1 MATTDLEMTISDG
14 TTTAVPGT
22 SVSYSVDVGP
32 SRSPDPV
39 TGASVSV
46 PLPTGV
52 TAASWSFAG
61 SLGANTVTGPTSGT
75 GALVTTVDLGVS
87 GVIEFSFT
95 VQVDPSA
102 TGTLVASG
110 TITPPAGTTET
121 FPLDNTDTDTDTLTP
136 QADLAV
142 TIDDGTTTVV
152 PGTSTTYTF
161 TVSNSG
167 PSTVDSLT
175 LTDASSPA
183 LLSPNFAPSAGAY
196 DTNTGAWSGLS
207 LASGQSVSMTLT
219 GTIDSN
225 ATGPITNTATV
236 SPPAGT
242 TDPNPG
248 NNSATDADTIPAV
261 NPSPPTGTAVFLI
274 TGEQNP
280 DSSTTFSIYDLGN
293 NSVLAGPYVLGEAPP
308 QVAVEATSYLN
319 GSTLAAMFRIDDGSW
334 TLAYT
339 PIVDNNADNPPTQ
352 FGAIGEP
359 WRFEGINARGSEMV
373 WRNAS
378 SADLEGYSISNRQII
393 GADHMGAVGLD
404 WQTVTMGR
412 FGSAPD
418 GLIMQ
423 SQSTGVLE
431 VYDIQNNTITG
442 ASQLGTVGTDWKFS
456 GLGNFNDD
464 GTTDLL
470 LRNDLTGGLQV
481 YNIKDDKVVG
491 TALLGTIG
499 TDWMYAGVGP
509 IADDSSQNLLLR
521 NTSGDLESYTIK
533 NNAIVDAVMMAG
545 QTDPAQ
551 TMVVG
556 LVQAISSNL
565 AENGSSGSM
574 TVAQQP
580 EQQQTMLSQP
590 HA

>member
-1 MATTDLEMTISDG
+1 LNG
-14 TTTAVPGT
+14 
-22 SVSYSVDVGP
+22 
-32 SRSPDPV
+32 
-39 TGASVSV
+39 
-46 PLPTGV
+46 L
-52 TAASWSFAG
+52 
-61 SLGANTVTGPTSGT
+61 
-75 GALVTTVDLGVS
+75 
-87 GVIEFSFT
+87 IEFSFI

-102 TGTLVASG
+102 TGTLVTTG
-110 TITPPAGTTET
+110 TITPPAGTTDIDAT
-121 FPLDNTDTDTDTLTP
+121 NNTVTDTDTLTP
-136 QADLAV
+136 QADLTV
-142 TIDDGTTTVV
+142 TVTDGVLVVV
-152 PGTSTTYTF
+152 PGTSTTYTIVVSNTGPSDVTGASVSDLLPAGVNGATWAAGVGTGGGSVSGPTSGSGALATTVDLPVNGTFSFIF
-161 TVSNSG
+161 TVD
-167 PSTVDSLT
+167 VD
-175 LTDASSPA
+175 
-183 LLSPNFAPSAGAY
+183 PSA
-196 DTNTGAWSGLS
+196 
-207 LASGQSVSMTLT
+207 T
-219 GTIDSN
+219 GTLV
-225 ATGPITNTATV
+225 NTATV
-236 SPPAGT
+236 TPPAGT

-319 GSTLAAMFRIDDGSW
+319 GSTLAAMFRIDDGSG

-339 PIVDNNADNPPTQ
+339 PIVDNSANNQPIQ
-352 FGAIGEP
+352 LGAIGEP

-378 SADLEGYSISNRQII
+378 SADLEGYSISNGEIT

-456 GLGNFNDD
+456 GLGNFNGD

-481 YNIKDDKVVG
+481 YDIKDNKIVG

-533 NNAIVDAVMMAG
+533 NNAIVDAVMAG
-545 QTDPAQ
+545 HTDPAQ

-556 LVQAISSNL
+556 LVQAMSFNL
-565 AENGSSGSM
+565 VEHGSSGSM

-580 EQQQTMLSQP
+580 EEQQTMLSQP

>member
-1 MATTDLEMTISDG
+1 MM
-14 TTTAVPGT
+14 
-22 SVSYSVDVGP
+22 
-32 SRSPDPV
+32 
-39 TGASVSV
+39 
-46 PLPTGV
+46 
-52 TAASWSFAG
+52 F
-61 SLGANTVTGPTSGT
+61 
-75 GALVTTVDLGVS
+75 
-87 GVIEFSFT
+87 
-95 VQVDPSA
+95 
-102 TGTLVASG
+102 
-110 TITPPAGTTET
+110 
-121 FPLDNTDTDTDTLTP
+121 
-136 QADLAV
+136 
-142 TIDDGTTTVV
+142 
-152 PGTSTTYTF
+152 
-161 TVSNSG
+161 
-167 PSTVDSLT
+167 
-175 LTDASSPA
+175 
-183 LLSPNFAPSAGAY
+183 
-196 DTNTGAWSGLS
+196 
-207 LASGQSVSMTLT
+207 
-219 GTIDSN
+219 
-225 ATGPITNTATV
+225 
-236 SPPAGT
+236 
-242 TDPNPG
+242 
-248 NNSATDADTIPAV
+248 
-261 NPSPPTGTAVFLI
+261 
-274 TGEQNP
+274 
-280 DSSTTFSIYDLGN
+280 
-293 NSVLAGPYVLGEAPP
+293 
-308 QVAVEATSYLN
+308 
-319 GSTLAAMFRIDDGSW
+319 AAMFRIDDGSG

-339 PIVDNNADNPPTQ
+339 PIVDNSANNPPTPL
-352 FGAIGEP
+352 GAIGEP
-359 WRFEGINARGSEMV
+359 WRFESINARGSEMV

-378 SADLEGYSISNRQII
+378 SADLEGYSISNQQII

-533 NNAIVDAVMMAG
+533 NNAIVDAVMAG
-545 QTDPAQ
+545 HTDPAQ

-556 LVQAISSNL
+556 LVQAMSSNL
-565 AENGSSGSM
+565 GENGSAGSM

-580 EQQQTMLSQP
+580 EQQQPMLSQP

>member
-1 MATTDLEMTISDG
+1 MTTF
-14 TTTAVPGT
+14 TTP
-22 SVSYSVDVGP
+22 
-32 SRSPDPV
+32 
-39 TGASVSV
+39 ASVSGIAQEGQLLTALGEV
-46 PLPTGV
+46 DDPMATITYQWQENISGNWTDIPGATNQTYTVIEADEGNALRVVETATDGGTSATSTSAP
-52 TAASWSFAG
+52 TAAVTDITLGFTSGASIDNTAPKVGDTLSAVNG
-61 SLGANTVTGPTSGT
+61 SLNDADASVTSYQWQRSINGTWTDIPGATSQTYTVARDDGANQLRVIETATDTDGGP
-75 GALVTTVDLGVS
+75 LVTSTS
-87 GVIEFSFT
+87 
-95 VQVDPSA
+95 DPTA
-102 TGTLVASG
+102 AVPNPP
-110 TITPPAGTTET
+110 PPAGT
-121 FPLDNTDTDTDTLTP
+121 
-136 QADLAV
+136 
-142 TIDDGTTTVV
+142 
-152 PGTSTTYTF
+152 S
-161 TVSNSG
+161 
-167 PSTVDSLT
+167 
-175 LTDASSPA
+175 
-183 LLSPNFAPSAGAY
+183 
-196 DTNTGAWSGLS
+196 
-207 LASGQSVSMTLT
+207 
-219 GTIDSN
+219 
-225 ATGPITNTATV
+225 
-236 SPPAGT
+236 
-242 TDPNPG
+242 
-248 NNSATDADTIPAV
+248 
-261 NPSPPTGTAVFLI
+261 VFLF
-274 TGEQNP
+274 TGKQNP

-308 QVAVEATSYLN
+308 QVKVEATSYLN
-319 GSTLAAMFRIDDGSW
+319 GTLAAMFRIDDGSG

-339 PIVDNNADNPPTQ
+339 PIIDNNADNPPIPL
-352 FGAIGEP
+352 GAIGEP

-373 WRNAS
+373 WRNGS
-378 SADLEGYSISNRQII
+378 SADLEGYTISNHQII
-393 GADHMGAVGLD
+393 GANHMGAVGLD

-456 GLGNFNDD
+456 GLGNFNGD

-470 LRNDLTGGLQV
+470 LRNDHTGGLQV
-481 YNIKDDKVVG
+481 YDIKDDKIVG
-491 TALLGTIG
+491 TAFLGMIG

-533 NNAIVDAVMMAG
+533 NNAILDAVMAG
-545 QTDPAQ
+545 HTDPAQ

-556 LVQAISSNL
+556 LVQAMSSNL

>member
-1 MATTDLEMTISDG
+1 MITFTT
-14 TTTAVPGT
+14 P
-22 SVSYSVDVGP
+22 
-32 SRSPDPV
+32 
-39 TGASVSV
+39 ASVSGVAQEGQLLTALGQVDDPMATITYQWQENISGSWTDIPGATSQTYTVVEANEGNTLRVVETATDVSEV
-46 PLPTGV
+46 PPSETSTSDP
-52 TAASWSFAG
+52 TAAVTDITLGFTSGASIDNTAPREGDTLFAVNG
-61 SLGANTVTGPTSGT
+61 SLNDADASVTSYQWQQNINDTWTDIPGATNQTYTVVAENDGNQ
-75 GALVTTVDLGVS
+75 LR
-87 GVIEFSFT
+87 VIETATDTDGGPLITST
-95 VQVDPSA
+95 SDPTA
-102 TGTLVASG
+102 AVIPLNPP
-110 TITPPAGTTET
+110 PPAGT
-121 FPLDNTDTDTDTLTP
+121 
-136 QADLAV
+136 
-142 TIDDGTTTVV
+142 
-152 PGTSTTYTF
+152 S
-161 TVSNSG
+161 
-167 PSTVDSLT
+167 
-175 LTDASSPA
+175 
-183 LLSPNFAPSAGAY
+183 
-196 DTNTGAWSGLS
+196 
-207 LASGQSVSMTLT
+207 
-219 GTIDSN
+219 
-225 ATGPITNTATV
+225 
-236 SPPAGT
+236 
-242 TDPNPG
+242 
-248 NNSATDADTIPAV
+248 
-261 NPSPPTGTAVFLI
+261 VFLI

-319 GSTLAAMFRIDDGSW
+319 GSTLAAMFRIEDGSG

-339 PIVDNNADNPPTQ
+339 PIVDNNANNPPTQ
-352 FGAIGEP
+352 LGAIGEP
-359 WRFEGINARGSEMV
+359 WRFEAINALGSEMV

-431 VYDIQNNTITG
+431 VYDIQNNMITG

-464 GTTDLL
+464 GTTDLV
-470 LRNDLTGGLQV
+470 LRNDQTGGLQV
-481 YNIKDDKVVG
+481 YNIKDDKIVG
-491 TALLGTIG
+491 TAFLGTIG
-499 TDWMYAGVGP
+499 TDWMYAGVGS

-521 NTSGDLESYTIK
+521 NTNGDLESYTIK
-533 NNAIVDAVMMAG
+533 NNAIVDAVMAG
-545 QTDPAQ
+545 HTDPAQ

-556 LVQAISSNL
+556 LVQAMSSNL
-565 AENGSSGSM
+565 VENGSSASM